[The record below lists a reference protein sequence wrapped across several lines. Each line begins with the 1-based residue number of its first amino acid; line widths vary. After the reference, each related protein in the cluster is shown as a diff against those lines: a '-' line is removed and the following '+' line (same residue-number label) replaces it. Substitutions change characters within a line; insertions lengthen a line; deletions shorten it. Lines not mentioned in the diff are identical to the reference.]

1 MFHRITKGLGALTI
15 GAAMLTA
22 AAAQAADGPYVVSG
36 NEHILVGITLD
47 EAKVRA
53 VLPEGMEPTEGIT
66 GGLNIYTSNGGE
78 GVAAYQRSYVWVDL
92 ANFDSIT
99 GNGGRYILWLSDSA
113 HSAKMARAGY
123 DTEVGA
129 STLTKDGHRV
139 IGTTALGGE
148 QVMKIT
154 IELSDA
160 GCGDAVGTQNYPSL
174 PQGAEGLVVTQYSF
188 AGKICGASP
197 VSVDITAPA
206 DHPLSVYKPVSVVWA
221 AFAKDLSFSGS
232 PLMPVKMAGN

>member
-1 MFHRITKGLGALTI
+1 MFHRIIKNLGALALGTTI
-15 GAAMLTA
+15 LASVSAN
-22 AAAQAADGPYVVSG
+22 AADGPYVVGG

-53 VLPEGMEPTEGIT
+53 VLPAGMEPTEGIT
-66 GGLNIYTSNGGE
+66 GGLNIYTSNGGD
-78 GVAAYQRSYVWVDL
+78 GFAAYQRSYVWVDL

-99 GNGGRYILWLSDSA
+99 GNGGRYILWLADSTHA
-113 HSAKMARAGY
+113 AKMARAGY

-129 STLTKDGHRV
+129 SALTKAGNKV
-139 IGTTALGGE
+139 TGTTVLGGK
-148 QVMKIT
+148 QVMQVT
-154 IELSDA
+154 IALSDA

-174 PQGAEGLVVTQYSF
+174 PKDAEGLVVTQYSF

-206 DHPLSVYKPVSVVWA
+206 DHPLSTYAPTKVVWA

-232 PLMPVKMAGN
+232 PLMPVKMAGK